1 MLVYAGLDPLTG
13 KEVRLTGSAATEA
26 EAKAI
31 LRRLRAQ
38 VDEQRAPKTKA
49 SFRAA
54 MDAWLRV
61 LDVEESTRESYEQ
74 YARTHLYPAF
84 GDEPIGRVT
93 TQLLEAS
100 TPS

>member
-1 MLVYAGLDPLTG
+1 
-13 KEVRLTGSAATEA
+13 
-26 EAKAI
+26 
-31 LRRLRAQ
+31 
-38 VDEQRAPKTKA
+38 
-49 SFRAA
+49 